1 MIARCNEWTESPIK
15 MWNCE
20 DFVKQHLWAERCKA
34 VHERSTFWE
43 VFLGCVAANG
53 VTEVCSIF
61 TWSTTFES
69 VGGKLGKCWL
79 HNWSLSFAKSY
90 SPFSTPLS
98 WKRYLHLQQWKCR
111 YMMGYSKQEQETKL
125 KLTIQY
131 PAICCGWKSTDYEL
145 TLFHWDW
152 VATADRYYQ
161 EAGNDKDRKFLLLC
175 AGKSSFRA
183 RYGFFTL
190 F

>member
-1 MIARCNEWTESPIK
+1 MIARCNKWTESPIK

-53 VTEVCSIF
+53 EEGLQHFFF

-98 WKRYLHLQQWKCR
+98 WKKYLHLEMEI
-111 YMMGYSKQEQETKL
+111 YDGKL
-125 KLTIQY
+125 Q
-131 PAICCGWKSTDYEL
+131 A
-145 TLFHWDW
+145 
-152 VATADRYYQ
+152 
-161 EAGNDKDRKFLLLC
+161 
-175 AGKSSFRA
+175 RA
-183 RYGFFTL
+183 RNKIETNNPIPCDMLWMEINWLWIDSVSLRLGGNCW
-190 F
+190 